1 MPRHVVVLGGGVS
14 GEAFIAALRRLD
26 KEIRI
31 TLVEEELVGGE
42 CSYWACIPSKT
53 LLRPVEI
60 AFRAKSAHGVEATI
74 DPEQIFWWRDKNAEK
89 DDSSQ
94 VKWVEDLDAELVRG
108 KGVVTEPGRVEVA
121 GRELPYDELMIS
133 TGSRPTLPP
142 IEGLDSVEPWLS
154 RDGTS
159 ASEVPESL
167 IVVGGGAVG
176 CELAQFYSR
185 LGTRV
190 TIVQS
195 GDYLLP
201 RSDRDAGDLLGD
213 LFREEGIKL
222 CLNAHARKVEG
233 GPGGYRLDIE
243 GRAPLE
249 ATHLMIATGRKPNV
263 DGFGLENLGV
273 EIGRTGI
280 KVDERLRAAQHVWA
294 AGDVTGVAL
303 FTHLGKYQ
311 GRVAAANIAG
321 RDLVANYDAIPSAVF
336 TDPQVAA
343 VGDTSGDG
351 AIIGKWGV
359 DKVSRTS
366 TFQDPKRPGFL
377 KLFADPERKVVIGAV
392 AVGPEAGE
400 WIGQLTLAVR
410 AEVPV
415 ATLRDTIQPFPTFS
429 EVIYFAARELDL

>member
-1 MPRHVVVLGGGVS
+1 MADRYDAIVIGAGPA
-14 GEAFIAALRRLD
+14 GEVCAG
-26 KEIRI
+26 
-31 TLVEEELVGGE
+31 ELVDGGMRVAIVERELVAGE

-60 AFRAKSAHGVEATI
+60 AFRAKSAHGVEATLH
-74 DPEQIFWWRDKNAEK
+74 PEQIFWWRDQNAEK

-94 VKWVEDLDAELVRG
+94 VEWVTNLDAELVRG
-108 KGVVTEPGRVEVA
+108 KGVVTEPGKVEVD
-121 GRELPYDELMIS
+121 GRELPYDELMVS
-133 TGSRPTLPP
+133 TGSRSTLPP

-154 RDGTS
+154 REGTS

-167 IVVGGGAVG
+167 VVVGGGAVG

-185 LGTRV
+185 LGARV

-195 GDYLLP
+195 GEYILP
-201 RSDRDAGDLLGD
+201 RSDREAGDLLGQ
-213 LFREEGIKL
+213 LFQDEGIEL
-222 CLNAHARKVEG
+222 CLNARARKVGG
-233 GPGGYRLDIE
+233 GPGGYRLEIE
-243 GRAPLE
+243 GREPLE
-249 ATHLMIATGRKPNV
+249 STHLMIATGRKPNV
-263 DGFGLENLGV
+263 DGFGLENLNV
-273 EIGRTGI
+273 EIGMTGL
-280 KVDERLRAAQHVWA
+280 KVDERLRAAEHVWA
-294 AGDVTGVAL
+294 AGDVTGIAL

-321 RDLVANYDAIPSAVF
+321 RDLVANYNAIPAAVF
-336 TDPQVAA
+336 TDPQVAT
-343 VGDTSGDG
+343 VGDTSGEG
-351 AIIGKWGV
+351 TVVGKWGV

-377 KLFADPERKVVIGAV
+377 KLFADPKRKVVVGAV

-400 WIGQLTLAVR
+400 WIGQITLAIR

-429 EVIYFAARELDL
+429 EVVYFAARELDL

>member
-31 TLVEEELVGGE
+31 TLVEDQLVGGE

-60 AFRAKSAHGVEATI
+60 AFRAKGAHGVEATL

-89 DDSSQ
+89 DDTSQ
-94 VKWVEDLDAELVRG
+94 VKWVTELDAELVRG
-108 KGVVTEPGRVEVA
+108 KGVVTEPGKIEVD
-121 GRELPYDELMIS
+121 GRELPYDELMVS

-142 IEGLDSVEPWLS
+142 IEGLDSVRPWLS
-154 RDGTS
+154 REGTS
-159 ASEVPESL
+159 ASAIPESL

-176 CELAQFYSR
+176 CELAQFYGR
-185 LGTRV
+185 LGAHV

-201 RSDRDAGDLLGD
+201 RSDRDAGDLLGEA
-213 LFREEGIKL
+213 FREEGIQI
-222 CLNAHARKVEG
+222 CLNARAKKVEG

-243 GRAPLE
+243 GRTPLE
-249 ATHLMIATGRKPNV
+249 ATHLMIATGRRPNV

-273 EIGRTGI
+273 EISKTGI
-280 KVDERLRAAQHVWA
+280 EVDERLRAAEHVWA
-294 AGDVTGVAL
+294 AGDVTGRGL
-303 FTHLGKYQ
+303 FTHVGKYQ
-311 GRVAAANIAG
+311 GRIAAANIAG
-321 RDLVANYDAIPSAVF
+321 RDLVANYDAVPSAVF

-343 VGDTSGDG
+343 VGDTSGEG
-351 AIIGKWGV
+351 AVIGQWGV
-359 DKVSRTS
+359 DKVSRAS
-366 TFQDPKRPGFL
+366 TYQDPKRPGFL
-377 KLFADPERKVVIGAV
+377 KLFADPERKVVVGAV

-410 AEVPV
+410 AAVPV

-429 EVIYFAARELDL
+429 EVVYFAARELDL